1 MPLFHPQRLPVFR
14 TWSQMALPRNKNELT
29 RHCVLLCKATFKYVV
44 PLVFVNLELF
54 IILQADAS
62 SSVIA
67 LVMSTVGSVSA
78 AARPAR
84 MRAISLVLKHK
95 AVEIVTNGSLVSRLL
110 GEVMLSCKDPSKKT
124 RDAAFD
130 ALVSVAKASEIAGV
144 SSVLFLLSLSHT
156 IYSAPCFHL
165 QQVLWWPRALSRNR
179 TLELPN

>member
-1 MPLFHPQRLPVFR
+1 MFSYARRPSSEYFR
-14 TWSQMALPRNKNELT
+14 SFFL
-29 RHCVLLCKATFKYVV
+29 
-44 PLVFVNLELF
+44 NLELF
-54 IILQADAS
+54 TILQADAS
-62 SSVIA
+62 SSVIG

-144 SSVLFLLSLSHT
+144 RSIEFLHSLSHT
-156 IYSAPCFHL
+156 MYSAPCYNL
-165 QQVLWWPRALSRNR
+165 QQVLWWSRALSRDR

>member
-1 MPLFHPQRLPVFR
+1 M
-14 TWSQMALPRNKNELT
+14 
-29 RHCVLLCKATFKYVV
+29 
-44 PLVFVNLELF
+44 
-54 IILQADAS
+54 QADAS
-62 SSVIA
+62 TSVIG

-130 ALVSVAKASEIAGV
+130 ALVSVAKASELAGV
-144 SSVLFLLSLSHT
+144 SNIYLLDYDSTITYTAQRLILQRVFWCSRASSRDHT
-156 IYSAPCFHL
+156 L
-165 QQVLWWPRALSRNR
+165 G
-179 TLELPN
+179 LPN